1 MSIGNF
7 FDDIAR
13 VAEDLP
19 VGSMLKAGK
28 QFIEGEGDEGAFT
41 LAKGFFKTTVIRPL
55 LNDDDDNADD

>member
-1 MSIGNF
+1 MGIWNLL
-7 FDDIAR
+7 DDATR

-19 VGSMLKAGK
+19 VGSIIKAGK

-55 LNDDDDNADD
+55 LNDDDDDAND

>member
-1 MSIGNF
+1 MGIWNLL
-7 FDDIAR
+7 DEATR

-19 VGSMLKAGK
+19 VGSIIKAGK

-55 LNDDDDNADD
+55 LNDDDDDAND